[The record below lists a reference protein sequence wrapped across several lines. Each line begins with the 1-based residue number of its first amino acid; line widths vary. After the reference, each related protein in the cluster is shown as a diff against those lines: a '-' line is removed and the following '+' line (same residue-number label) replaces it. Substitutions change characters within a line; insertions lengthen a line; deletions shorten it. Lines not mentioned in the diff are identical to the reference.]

1 MVPWNLRKNVVT
13 DDQYF
18 LTLGGHD
25 AMSLAKKTQPP
36 EQYVYKP
43 FNPVSLAEALN
54 VQPLRAVTIKW
65 DEASIR
71 PIMQIDSPKE
81 ALKYKDLFLPEVY
94 RKMLRITASNVV
106 LNDVDNDPKNEGGVV
121 DFDFSQFHSQF
132 PNWAYEIFIK
142 VIEKA
147 FGKQPIKSIDCDRIA
162 ELEFPRFGFDL
173 KEVNIFE
180 LSKANYFMRKG
191 DGKCYLA
198 VRLSETGQWK
208 IGAALTQTHDA
219 LFRKSNKSKLLTIG
233 FTKAK
238 NPLKPSTS
246 NIL

>member
-1 MVPWNLRKNVVT
+1 
-13 DDQYF
+13 
-18 LTLGGHD
+18 
-25 AMSLAKKTQPP
+25 MSLAKETKPP
-36 EQYVYKP
+36 GQYVYKP
-43 FNPVSLAEALN
+43 FNQVSLAEALN

-81 ALKYKDLFLPEVY
+81 ALKYKGLFLPDVY
-94 RKMLRITASNVV
+94 KKMLRIITSNVV
-106 LNDVDNDPKNEGGVV
+106 LNRVDNHPKNEEGVV
-121 DFDFSQFHSQF
+121 DFDFSHFHSQF
-132 PNWAYEIFIK
+132 PYWAYEIFIEA
-142 VIEKA
+142 IEEA
-147 FGKQPIKSIDCDRIA
+147 FGKQPIKLIDCDRIA

-173 KEVNIFE
+173 DEVNIFE

-208 IGAALTQTHDA
+208 IGAALTQTHNA
-219 LFRKSNKSKLLTIG
+219 LFRKNIDSKLLRIG
-233 FTKAK
+233 FIERQ
-238 NPLKPSTS
+238 NRLKPSTS